1 MEKRNKLAFGVFVA
15 LVLLTIGGI
24 VLLLTADKK
33 MPKNVEVHSEGDR
46 EVMDG
51 FAVETE
57 FMLHHRI
64 YSTEYTDSYDVVVGK
79 RIQRVT
85 FSDGTV
91 TATEEFDKEDEDT
104 KEPYTSH
111 DPNYSYYENTGT
123 EYVFCVDGKTEY
135 QYKKDALLENFRCKS
150 VFAVPEE
157 AVIVLFGTQDGD
169 AVAFLY
175 VVETATMKKTVL
187 WERVGTIDDWGCS
200 IDGGQLA
207 VRMDAGEKSRLAVFH
222 VKQPEQMLYAYEI
235 SAWDVIGRYDGTKA
249 ISEHGTVSHDAD
261 VYVEGDRVYIAE
273 LNRYLKENSVSYRV
287 YVGER
292 GTTLYQGEVCLA
304 DNVLSQKTPSDSEYE
319 LKAEH
324 GRIRIVPKQ

>member
-33 MPKNVEVHSEGDR
+33 TPKTVEVHSEGDR

-64 YSTEYTDSYDVVVGK
+64 YSTEYTDAYDVVVGK
-79 RIQRVT
+79 RIQRVV
-85 FSDGTV
+85 FSEGTV
-91 TATEEFDKEDEDT
+91 TATEKFNKEERGT

-111 DPNYSYYENTGT
+111 NPNYSYYENTGT
-123 EYVFCVDGKTEY
+123 EYVFSADGKTEY
-135 QYKKDALLENFRCKS
+135 RYKKDALLENFRCKS

-157 AVIVLFGTQDGD
+157 AVIVLFGTQNGD
-169 AVAFLY
+169 AVVFLY
-175 VVETATMKKTVL
+175 VEETATMKKTVL
-187 WERVGTIDDWGCS
+187 WEGVGTIDDWGCS
-200 IDGGQLA
+200 IDGGQLT
-207 VRMDAGEKSRLAVFH
+207 VRMDAEEKSKLAVVH
-222 VKQPEQMLYAYEI
+222 VKQPEQMLYDYEVGV
-235 SAWDVIGRYDGTKA
+235 WDVIGRYDGTKA
-249 ISEHGTVSHDAD
+249 VSEHGTVSYDAD
-261 VYVEGDRVYIAE
+261 VYVEGDRVYIVE
-273 LNRYLKENSVSYRV
+273 LNRYLQENSMSYRV

-292 GTTLYQGEVCLA
+292 GTTLYQGEVCMA
-304 DNVLSQKTPSDSEYE
+304 DNVLPKKTQSDSAYE
-319 LKAEH
+319 LKVEH